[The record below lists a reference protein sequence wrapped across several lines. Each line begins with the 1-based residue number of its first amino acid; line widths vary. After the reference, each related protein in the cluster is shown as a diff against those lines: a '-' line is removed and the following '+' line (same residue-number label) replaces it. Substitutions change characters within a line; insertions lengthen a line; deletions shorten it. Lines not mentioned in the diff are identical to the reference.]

1 MDPDNSS
8 ERPHDFAEF
17 WNRTIDESS
26 RFGLDASLIED
37 PLRSNDEAVVYKV
50 ALNSLGR
57 IIVGGWYA
65 VPRETGVFPA
75 LMLLP
80 AYSNH
85 PNMGVRTWAEQG
97 IACLW
102 LSIRGHSFG
111 DSITP
116 GFPGYLCYNVW
127 DRESYIYRGAFCD
140 AVNGVKFLLE
150 REEVDTG
157 KIVVSGSSQ
166 GGALTLVT
174 SALMSGRILGAA
186 ADVPFLTNIQESVR
200 LSSSYPYN
208 EIPDF
213 IRKYP
218 EREQAIWETLRYFDV
233 DNFAKDI
240 QCPVLMAVG
249 MKDDICPTP
258 PILSMADKISGSL
271 DIRQYENAA
280 HEAGTA
286 YLHTVQ
292 KVRWIKEMFGMSA

>member
-1 MDPDNSS
+1 MSLENSAD
-8 ERPHDFAEF
+8 RPHDFEEF
-17 WNRTIDESS
+17 WKRTIDDSS
-26 RFGLDASLIED
+26 FGLDASLTEE
-37 PLRSNDEAVVYKV
+37 PLRSNEEAVVYKV
-50 ALNSLGR
+50 VFTSFGR
-57 IIVGGWYA
+57 IRVGGWYA
-65 VPRETGVFPA
+65 VPRKPGVFPA

-80 AYSNH
+80 GYSMH
-85 PNMGVRTWAEQG
+85 PNMGVRSWAEQG

-116 GFPGYLCYNVW
+116 GFPGFLCHNIW

-140 AVNGVKFLLE
+140 AINGVKFLLE
-150 REEVDTG
+150 REEVNTG

-166 GGALTLVT
+166 GGALSLVT
-174 SALMSGRILGAA
+174 SALMSGHIAGAA

-218 EREQAIWETLRYFDV
+218 AKEHAIWETLRYFDV
-233 DNFAKDI
+233 DNFAEDV

-258 PILSMADKISGSL
+258 PIIAMTDKISGSL
-271 DIRQYENAA
+271 DLRRYENAA
-280 HEAGTA
+280 HEAGSA

-292 KVRWIKEMFGMSA
+292 KTGWIKEVLGIPA